1 MVYTF
6 KVCLT
11 LMLVSLVVFPARLAS
26 SMGRNNQPYLAYY
39 LLNSQTIEE
48 LSQAVQL
55 SPAEITGLAQLAQ
68 QEQVALENLERSSL
82 AVILD
87 QELGIAEKRRM
98 IQQSGYN
105 QQVHDIQVTSYEH
118 FIDTLGAEKTHR
130 VSSWMQRRW
139 RADQQSSFP
148 HTQSLILPSLTAW
161 QLDLQKTFF
170 WPIWPSNSQPGPPGI
185 MARQYP
191 RSYEV
196 WATRYDAG
204 DRYVIALPDK
214 CLKFANAGSLL
225 CNDGYQYNQNYSVAI
240 SYKGNLVVATVAE
253 SGPWNVDD
261 NYWSSSKDPQPRRMF
276 TDLPQGVP
284 EAQAAFYNGYNSGQD
299 QFGRK
304 VTSPVAIDISY
315 KVAKDLGLP
324 AGNNQVTISFLWTEG
339 WDEPKPNK
347 PKNSTPDKPI
357 ENSPGVIRFAV
368 STPNPDGSIVHV
380 VQSGQTLVGVANVYG
395 IPLQDLLKLNNLSI
409 GIDHP
414 PRRYPSDQ
422 ASRCYPDARAYG
434 LSASYP
440 DPGRSQP
447 FTCPNSEPNPG
458 GKSNSNRSAST
469 GCASESSPPA
479 LRVGGWDLL
488 FSRWVVGVG
497 IGQTVKKKL
506 SPITNSQR
514 GFASSS
520 ARQVKL

>member
-1 MVYTF
+1 
-6 KVCLT
+6 
-11 LMLVSLVVFPARLAS
+11 
-26 SMGRNNQPYLAYY
+26 
-39 LLNSQTIEE
+39 LL
-48 LSQAVQL
+48 
-55 SPAEITGLAQLAQ
+55 
-68 QEQVALENLERSSL
+68 
-82 AVILD
+82 
-87 QELGIAEKRRM
+87 
-98 IQQSGYN
+98 
-105 QQVHDIQVTSYEH
+105 
-118 FIDTLGAEKTHR
+118 DTLGAAKTQR
-130 VSSWMQRRW
+130 VSAWLLRRW
-139 RADQQSSFP
+139 RTDQRSSFS

-161 QLDLQKTFF
+161 QLDPQETFF
-170 WPIWPSNSQPGPPGI
+170 WPVWPSISLPNPPGL

-214 CLKFANAGSLL
+214 CLKFANAGSML

-284 EAQAAFYNGYNSGQD
+284 EAQAAFYNGYNSGLD

-339 WDEPKPNK
+339 WDAPKPNK

-395 IPLQDLLKLNNLSI
+395 IPLQDLLKLNNLSMESI
-409 GIDHP
+409 IHP
-414 PRRYPSDQ
+414 GDTLLIKEADATPTLAPTASPQATMTRVEPSPTLESKASPTLEVSQTPTAAPQPAAQVNPPILRYM
-422 ASRCYPDARAYG
+422 
-434 LSASYP
+434 L
-440 DPGRSQP
+440 
-447 FTCPNSEPNPG
+447 
-458 GKSNSNRSAST
+458 
-469 GCASESSPPA
+469 
-479 LRVGGWDLL
+479 VGGICFLAGGL
-488 FSRWVVGVG
+488 VVWVLG
-497 IGQTVKKKL
+497 KPMKR
-506 SPITNSQR
+506 NSH
-514 GFASSS
+514 
-520 ARQVKL
+520 L